1 MKFRQL
7 GNSEL
12 NVSEIGLGTMSLSTD
27 PNEAARVIDAAFDA
41 GIRFFDTAD
50 LYDGGRNEEVVGQ
63 ALKEKRSDIVLAT
76 KVGNKMNPD
85 GHSWVWDPS
94 KEHIINGVKD
104 SLHRLGI
111 DYIDLYQL
119 HGGTIEDPYE
129 ETIEAFEQ
137 LKKEGIIRAYGISS
151 IRPNVVD
158 RFIEN
163 SAIDSVMMQYSLL
176 DRRAELLFPLIGKS
190 GTSVITRGSVAKGLL
205 TKELEKR
212 RKEVDSYVGFDDP
225 ALQEALDIIEA
236 IHEDTQA
243 LATRF
248 ILEEPT
254 VASALIGARTEEQ
267 LKEAIRAY
275 EASQSDDVQQ
285 AVRYLSIALP
295 RHEYT
300 DHLIPK
306 KD

>member
-27 PNEAARVIDAAFDA
+27 PKEAARVIDAAFDA

-63 ALKEKRSDIVLAT
+63 ALKEKRSDIILAT

-85 GHSWVWDPS
+85 GKSWVWDPS
-94 KEHIINGVKD
+94 KEHIMNGVKD
-104 SLHRLGI
+104 SLHRLGV
-111 DYIDLYQL
+111 DDIDLYQL
-119 HGGTIEDPYE
+119 HGGTIEDAYE
-129 ETIEAFEQ
+129 ETIDAFEQ
-137 LKKEGIIRAYGISS
+137 LKKEGVIRAYGISS
-151 IRPNVVD
+151 IRPNVID
-158 RFIEN
+158 RFIEH
-163 SAIDSVMMQYSLL
+163 SKIDSVMMQYSLL
-176 DRRAELLFPLIGKS
+176 DRRAELLFPLIGK
-190 GTSVITRGSVAKGLL
+190 GGASVITRGSVAKGLL

-212 RKEVDSYVGFDDP
+212 RKEVDGYVGFDDP

-248 ILEEPT
+248 ILEEST

-275 EASQSDDVQQ
+275 EASQSEDVQQ

-295 RHEYT
+295 RHEDT
-300 DHLIPK
+300 DHFITK

>member
-27 PNEAARVIDAAFDA
+27 PKEAARVIDAAFDA

-50 LYDGGRNEEVVGQ
+50 LYDGGHNEEVVGQ
-63 ALKEKRSDIVLAT
+63 ALKEKRSDIILAT

-85 GHSWVWDPS
+85 GKSWVWDPS
-94 KEHIINGVKD
+94 KEHIMNGVKD
-104 SLHRLGI
+104 SLHRLGV
-111 DYIDLYQL
+111 DDIDLYQL
-119 HGGTIEDPYE
+119 HGGTIEDAYE
-129 ETIEAFEQ
+129 ETIDAFEQ
-137 LKKEGIIRAYGISS
+137 LKKEGVIRAYGISS
-151 IRPNVVD
+151 IRPNVID
-158 RFIEN
+158 RFIEH
-163 SAIDSVMMQYSLL
+163 SEIDSVMMQYSLL
-176 DRRAELLFPLIGKS
+176 DRRAELLFPLIGK
-190 GTSVITRGSVAKGLL
+190 GGASVITRGSVAKGLL

-212 RKEVDSYVGFDDP
+212 RKEVDGYVGFDDP

-243 LATRF
+243 LAIRF
-248 ILEEPT
+248 ILEEST
-254 VASALIGARTEEQ
+254 VASALIGARTEAQ
-267 LKEAIRAY
+267 VTEAIRAY
-275 EASQSDDVQQ
+275 EASQSEEIQQ

>member
-27 PNEAARVIDAAFDA
+27 PKEAARVIDAAFDA

-63 ALKEKRSDIVLAT
+63 ALKEKRSDIILAT

-85 GHSWVWDPS
+85 GKSWVWDPS
-94 KEHIINGVKD
+94 KEHIMNGVKD
-104 SLHRLGI
+104 SLHRLGV
-111 DYIDLYQL
+111 DDIDLYQL
-119 HGGTIEDPYE
+119 HGGTIEDAYE
-129 ETIEAFEQ
+129 ETIDAFEQ
-137 LKKEGIIRAYGISS
+137 LKKEGVIRAYGISS
-151 IRPNVVD
+151 IRPNVID
-158 RFIEN
+158 RFIEH
-163 SAIDSVMMQYSLL
+163 SEIDSVMMQYSLL
-176 DRRAELLFPLIGKS
+176 DRRAELLFPLIGK
-190 GTSVITRGSVAKGLL
+190 GGASVITRGSVAKGLL

-212 RKEVDSYVGFDDP
+212 RKEVDGYVGFDDP

-248 ILEEPT
+248 ILEEST

-275 EASQSDDVQQ
+275 EASQSEDVQQ

-300 DHLIPK
+300 NHLIPK

>member
-27 PNEAARVIDAAFDA
+27 PKEAARVIDAAFDA

-63 ALKEKRSDIVLAT
+63 ALKEKRSDIILAT

-85 GHSWVWDPS
+85 GKSWVWDPS
-94 KEHIINGVKD
+94 KEHIMNGVKD
-104 SLHRLGI
+104 SLHRLGV
-111 DYIDLYQL
+111 DDIDLYQL
-119 HGGTIEDPYE
+119 HGGTIEDAYE
-129 ETIEAFEQ
+129 ETIDAFEQ
-137 LKKEGIIRAYGISS
+137 LKKEGVIRAYGISS
-151 IRPNVVD
+151 IRPNVID
-158 RFIEN
+158 RFIEH
-163 SAIDSVMMQYSLL
+163 SEIDSVMMQYSLL
-176 DRRAELLFPLIGKS
+176 DRRAELLFPLIGK
-190 GTSVITRGSVAKGLL
+190 GGASVITRGSVAKGLL

-212 RKEVDSYVGFDDP
+212 RKEVDGYVGFDDP

-248 ILEEPT
+248 ILEEST

-275 EASQSDDVQQ
+275 EASQSEDVQQ

-300 DHLIPK
+300 DHFIPK

>member
-27 PNEAARVIDAAFDA
+27 PKEAARVIDAAFDA

-63 ALKEKRSDIVLAT
+63 ALKEKRSDIILAT

-85 GHSWVWDPS
+85 GKSWVWDPS
-94 KEHIINGVKD
+94 KEHIMNGVKE
-104 SLHRLGI
+104 SLHRLGV
-111 DYIDLYQL
+111 DDIDLYQL
-119 HGGTIEDPYE
+119 HGGTIEDAYE
-129 ETIEAFEQ
+129 ETIDAFEQ
-137 LKKEGIIRAYGISS
+137 LKKEGVIRAYGISS
-151 IRPNVVD
+151 IRPNVID
-158 RFIEN
+158 RFIEH
-163 SAIDSVMMQYSLL
+163 SEIDSVMMQYSLL
-176 DRRAELLFPLIGKS
+176 DRRAELLFPLIGK
-190 GTSVITRGSVAKGLL
+190 GGASVITRGSVAKGLL

-212 RKEVDSYVGFDDP
+212 RKEVDGYVGFDDP

-248 ILEEPT
+248 ILEEST

-275 EASQSDDVQQ
+275 EASQSEDVQQ

-300 DHLIPK
+300 DHFIPK

>member
-12 NVSEIGLGTMSLSTD
+12 NVSEVGLGTMSLSTD
-27 PNEAARVIDAAFDA
+27 LTEATRVIDAAFDA

-50 LYDGGRNEEVVGQ
+50 LYDRGRNEEVVGQ
-63 ALKEKRSDIVLAT
+63 ALKAKRSDIILAT
-76 KVGNKMNPD
+76 KVGNKMNAD
-85 GHSWVWDPS
+85 GQSWEWDPS
-94 KEHIINGVKD
+94 KEHIMNGVKD

-137 LKKEGIIRAYGISS
+137 LKKEGVIRAYGISS
-151 IRPNVVD
+151 IRPNVID

-176 DRRAELLFPLIGKS
+176 DRRAELLFPLISKG
-190 GTSVITRGSVAKGLL
+190 GASVITRGSVAKGLL
-205 TKELEKR
+205 TKALDKR
-212 RKEVDSYVGFDDP
+212 RKEVDGYVGFDDP
-225 ALQEALDIIEA
+225 ALQEALDIIQA

-300 DHLIPK
+300 EHFIPK

>member
-27 PNEAARVIDAAFDA
+27 PKEAARVIDAAFDA

-63 ALKEKRSDIVLAT
+63 ALKEKRSDIILAT

-85 GHSWVWDPS
+85 GKSWVWDPS
-94 KEHIINGVKD
+94 KEHIMNGVKD
-104 SLHRLGI
+104 SLHRLGV
-111 DYIDLYQL
+111 DDIDLYQL
-119 HGGTIEDPYE
+119 HGGTIEDAYE
-129 ETIEAFEQ
+129 ETIDAFEQ
-137 LKKEGIIRAYGISS
+137 LKKEGVIRAYGISS
-151 IRPNVVD
+151 IRPNVID
-158 RFIEN
+158 RFIEH
-163 SAIDSVMMQYSLL
+163 SEIDSVMMQYSLL
-176 DRRAELLFPLIGKS
+176 DRRAELLFPLIGK
-190 GTSVITRGSVAKGLL
+190 GGASVITRGSVAKGLL

-212 RKEVDSYVGFDDP
+212 RKEVDGYVGFDDP

-267 LKEAIRAY
+267 LREAIRAY